1 MTKGGTRGDAPP
13 KKTFYFQEPVHQNP
27 EYTIPTALMSGVFA
41 QPKAAREGT
50 GDLRNGKISGKVE

>member
-1 MTKGGTRGDAPP
+1 MPPP

-27 EYTIPTALMSGVFA
+27 EYTIPTALSSGVFA